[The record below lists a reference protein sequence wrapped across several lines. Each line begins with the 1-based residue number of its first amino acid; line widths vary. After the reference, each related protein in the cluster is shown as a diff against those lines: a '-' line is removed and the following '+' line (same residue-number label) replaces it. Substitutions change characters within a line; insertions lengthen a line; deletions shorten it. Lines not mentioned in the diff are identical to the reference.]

1 MGTEKVE
8 DTAENQ
14 HGSSI
19 PSRAAETASAGT
31 AAEATDLASQSPGT
45 DELKKAYDELNDQ
58 FLRLA
63 ADFDNYK
70 RRMAKEQ
77 NLRITTAIEQFTGE
91 ILEVMDNLERAEKT
105 DDAHLREGLTQIRKL
120 FTAILG
126 RHGVQPIDCLNKP
139 FDPAAHE
146 AIAYVPADA
155 ADGVVI
161 DQVARGYRMN
171 DRIIRCAKVAVSKG
185 NNREA

>member
-8 DTAENQ
+8 DTAEDQ
-14 HGSSI
+14 HGSS
-19 PSRAAETASAGT
+19 PAGT
-31 AAEATDLASQSPGT
+31 AAEKAADVASQSPGT

-70 RRMAKEQ
+70 KRMAKEQ
-77 NLRITTAIEQFTGE
+77 NLRITTAIEQFTVE

-105 DDAHLREGLTQIRKL
+105 DDAHLREGLNQIRKL
-120 FTAILG
+120 FMAILS
-126 RHGVQPIDCLNKP
+126 RHNIQPIDCLNMQ
-139 FDPAAHE
+139 FDPVAHD
-146 AIAYVPADA
+146 AVAYVPADA

-171 DRIIRCAKVAVSKG
+171 DKIIRCAKVAVSKG
-185 NNREA
+185 KNKEA